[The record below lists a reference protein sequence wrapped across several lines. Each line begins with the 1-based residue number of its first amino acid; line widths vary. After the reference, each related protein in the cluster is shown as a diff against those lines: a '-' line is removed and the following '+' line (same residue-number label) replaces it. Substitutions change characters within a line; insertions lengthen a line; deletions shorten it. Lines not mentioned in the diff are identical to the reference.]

1 MIILDY
7 SINLSWFGAFSSVF
21 LFFGS
26 AVGGW
31 AQPPGTLR
39 RDDALGLSTSRGAG
53 RALGRLETP
62 RWTKVRQVA
71 GCGRSSTVSH
81 AWFQASERLCIYKC
95 IIKYA
100 WYMYRYIYMYVQYSH
115 THTDI
120 QTYRHT
126 DRQTCMH
133 TYIHTYIHT
142 YMMFGTSWALHP
154 ARTTI
159 KPVVIS
165 LHWTV
170 V

>member
-1 MIILDY
+1 MIIMIILDY
-7 SINLSWFGAFSSVF
+7 SIHKSF
-21 LFFGS
+21 LVRCFLQCFPFFGS

-81 AWFQASERLCIYKC
+81 AWFQASESLCIYKC

-100 WYMYRYIYMYVQYSH
+100 WYIYIYVCMYVQNS
-115 THTDI
+115 
-120 QTYRHT
+120 
-126 DRQTCMH
+126 H
-133 TYIHTYIHT
+133 TYIHTCAYIQTDRQTDRQTYIHT
-142 YMMFGTSWALHP
+142 WCSVPAGPCTQLELLSSLSWFHSIEPLF
-154 ARTTI
+154 
-159 KPVVIS
+159 
-165 LHWTV
+165 
-170 V
+170 